1 MSASLLWGLYS
12 TVYKLKC
19 VELIIPQITLACI
32 TDAATNLPD
41 DDFHVGTLDCGCS
54 SKWI

>member
-19 VELIIPQITLACI
+19 VELKIPQIILACI
-32 TDAATNLPD
+32 TDAATTGLMTTAT
-41 DDFHVGTLDCGCS
+41 VCTLYCEYSRKLC
-54 SKWI
+54 